1 MTDIP
6 ASTMMRDGMA
16 PPSGRD
22 MLGWVARGEV
32 AMAIG
37 VIGVILLLILPI
49 PSFLMDVLLALSL
62 VSSVLILMT
71 AVMMKATTM
80 IEIG

>member
-16 PPSGRD
+16 RPSGRD

-32 AMAIG
+32 GMALG
-37 VIGVILLLILPI
+37 VIGVILLLILPV
-49 PSFLMDVLLALSL
+49 PKFLLDLLLAISLSRR
-62 VSSVLILMT
+62 S
-71 AVMMKATTM
+71 
-80 IEIG
+80 

>member
-16 PPSGRD
+16 RPSGRD

-32 AMAIG
+32 AMAVG
-37 VIGVILLLILPI
+37 VIGVEETG
-49 PSFLMDVLLALSL
+49 ALNR
-62 VSSVLILMT
+62 SVKRRANKLKT
-71 AVMMKATTM
+71 RCKP
-80 IEIG
+80 